1 MLPDGGERFIRGT
14 AEMNYDDAGAPD
26 MLTGSLQDVTS
37 DIEQERALREALS
50 EAERANTAKSDF
62 LAVMSHELR
71 TPMNG
76 LLGMLGAVEA
86 TPLDGRQREQ
96 IRIARTRAEA
106 LLAILNDVLD
116 MSKIEAGRME
126 LEEQSFEL
134 CPLVASAVYL
144 YPESARAEG
153 VTLTAQV

>member
-1 MLPDGGERFIRGT
+1 
-14 AEMNYDDAGAPD
+14 

-62 LAVMSHELR
+62 LVVMSHELR

-86 TPLDGRQREQ
+86 TPLDDRQREQ
-96 IRIARTRAEA
+96 IRIARTSAEA

-134 CPLVASAVYL
+134 CPLVASVVDL
-144 YPESARAEG
+144 YRESARAEG